1 MRFAKQEARI
11 KELEGQVAEA
21 AKSAEVADALR
32 DELAGE
38 GQAAD
43 DASLAADMATFATIE
58 PDPPSTYARRWRW
71 SRFGNLAGVKS
82 CGSARFASSPA
93 DGLPEAYPSALTDL
107 TYCFRCSSLV
117 TIYADATWALPSSG
131 VSDSQCFYNCY
142 KLTGGNGTTYASSR
156 TVYTHFRIDT
166 TATPGYLTV
175 SA

>member
-1 MRFAKQEARI
+1 MNLTHLFYLCTA
-11 KELEGQVAEA
+11 LEVVSG
-21 AKSAEVADALR
+21 L
-32 DELAGE
+32 
-38 GQAAD
+38 
-43 DASLAADMATFATIE
+43 
-58 PDPPSTYARRWRW
+58 
-71 SRFGNLAGVKS
+71 GNLAGVKS
-82 CGSARFASSPA
+82 CGSRSLRARRPPSWTSEAS
-93 DGLPEAYPSALTDL
+93 
-107 TYCFRCSSLV
+107 TYCFSGCSSLV